1 MIKNYFKI
9 IDNEEKAYFLGLV
22 NKNDNFIT
30 CGLYTDFQVLE
41 ILSNFCSIQKKL
53 YTIDINDPE
62 IINDI
67 QKATLE
73 FKNFNEELKIAYLR
87 GLYESSL
94 ANNIEITDLIQII
107 LNDII
112 DFIHLNEIR
121 IKIIDYDNSKLI
133 TFYDINEK
141 NKFLKIIYNSNSR
154 SISILNESVKK
165 LVIYNIDNNDKNS
178 YKIDYFLS

>member
-1 MIKNYFKI
+1 MIKDYFKV
-9 IDNEEKAYFLGLV
+9 IDNEEKVYFLGLV

-30 CGLYTDFQVLE
+30 CGLYTDKKVLN

-53 YTIDINDPE
+53 YTIDINDQE

-73 FKNFNEELKIAYLR
+73 FKNFNEEFKIAYLR

-94 ANNIEITDLIQII
+94 ANNIEITDLIKII
-107 LNDII
+107 LDDII
-112 DFIHLNEIR
+112 DFINMNEIR
-121 IKIIDYDNSKLI
+121 IKIIDFENSKLI
-133 TFYDINEK
+133 IFYDINQK
-141 NKFLKIIYNSNSR
+141 NKFLKIIYNSNS
-154 SISILNESVKK
+154 ISILNESVKK
-165 LVIYNIDNNDKNS
+165 LILDNTDKNS

>member
-1 MIKNYFKI
+1 MIKNYFKV

-30 CGLYTDFQVLE
+30 CGLYTDLKVLE
-41 ILSNFCSIQKKL
+41 ILSNFCNIQKKL
-53 YTIDINDPE
+53 YTIDIYDPE

-67 QKATLE
+67 RKATLE
-73 FKNFNEELKIAYLR
+73 FKNFNEELKISYLR

-94 ANNIEITDLIQII
+94 ANNIEITYLIKMI

-112 DFIHLNEIR
+112 EFINSKQIK
-121 IKIIDYDNSKLI
+121 IKIIDFDNSKLI

-165 LVIYNIDNNDKNS
+165 LVLSNIDNTDKNL
-178 YKIDYFLS
+178 YKIISHN